1 MQKKKLEIIKYP
13 NSLLRRKT
21 RRVKNFS
28 DPELVKLV
36 SDMIVLLD
44 EAGGVGLAATQ
55 VGSLER
61 VCLVNS
67 EDGLTILINPEIKS
81 RSRKKEKAEE
91 GCLSFPG
98 QYFEI
103 ERSAK
108 VKIRAQ
114 DLHGHKIK
122 IKAQGFLARVLQHE
136 IDHLDGKLLIDYLKK
151 SKS

>member
-1 MQKKKLEIIKYP
+1 MPQKKLEIIKYP
-13 NSLLRRKT
+13 NKILRKKT
-21 RRVKNFS
+21 HKVKNFK
-28 DPELVKLV
+28 DMQLAKLV
-36 SDMIVLLD
+36 FDMIAVLD

-61 VCLVNS
+61 VCLVNA
-67 EDGLTILINPEIKS
+67 EDELRILINPEIKS

-98 QYFEI
+98 RYFEI
-103 ERSAK
+103 ERPVRIK
-108 VKIRAQ
+108 VRAQ
-114 DLHGHKIK
+114 DLHGGKIK